1 MKRYKQTAWLQIIGL
16 GIISGMR
23 TTFAPAL
30 LSHYLSKEDNAA
42 LSESKLSFM
51 QSPVAAKI
59 TKLLSAGEIFGDKL
73 PNTPNRIV
81 ASQVMARAASGA
93 FAGAVVCTING
104 NSIAK
109 GALTGGS
116 IAVAATFGTF
126 YLRKFIAEN
135 TFIKEPATGAVEDA
149 IAIGAGILL
158 MKK

>member
-1 MKRYKQTAWLQIIGL
+1 MKKNKQTAWVQIIGL
-16 GIISGMR
+16 GVISGMR

-42 LSESKLSFM
+42 LSKSKLSFM

-59 TKLLSAGEIFGDKL
+59 TKVLSAGEIVGDKL

-81 ASQVMARAASGA
+81 APQVMARAASGA
-93 FAGAVVCTING
+93 FAGAVICAANG

-109 GALTGGS
+109 GVLTGGCT
-116 IAVAATFGTF
+116 ALAATYGTF

-135 TFIKEPATGAVEDA
+135 TFIKEPVTGIVEDA
-149 IAIGAGILL
+149 IAISTGVLL
-158 MKK
+158 MT